1 MANWEKKSSY
11 LLKEIVKYRTYID
24 TLKGAEEQK
33 KIVCEERE
41 ERKAELERAAEA
53 ENDEDD

>member
-1 MANWEKKSSY
+1 M
-11 LLKEIVKYRTYID
+11 KYRTYID

-33 KIVCEERE
+33 KIVYEERE